1 MLLTGVGWFTI
12 ACLSRCN
19 SSMLICDCRAMLLSK
34 WWSAC
39 SQILAK
45 GKVKARQLEER
56 LWVERRMAVKVSPA
70 MHIMDQYGR
79 VVHPEDIDLEL
90 PVA

>member
-1 MLLTGVGWFTI
+1 MLFK
-12 ACLSRCN
+12 CKS
-19 SSMLICDCRAMLLSK
+19 CDCRTMLLSK
-34 WWSAC
+34 WWNAC

-45 GKVKARQLEER
+45 GRVRARQLEER

-90 PVA
+90 PDV

>member
-1 MLLTGVGWFTI
+1 M
-12 ACLSRCN
+12 R
-19 SSMLICDCRAMLLSK
+19 
-34 WWSAC
+34 
-39 SQILAK
+39 
-45 GKVKARQLEER
+45 ARQLEER

-90 PVA
+90 PDV